1 MFIDFPKLEFIV
13 PIGSEMCSIKM
24 SQPTAFVPLH
34 SQARKEHGILAIFFF
49 LLQRILKRLT
59 LDQNKKVKKG

>member
-49 LLQRILKRLT
+49 ASENIEKT
-59 LDQNKKVKKG
+59 YT